1 MGWVSE
7 IEEYISKLFHEMAD
21 VVGWGFSFHWEIVV
35 FEQLLNLPVSEKQLK
50 LFRIIVYLLRLELLE
65 VVNLLAGVLGD
76 KWGLHLLLT
85 HRGPVDRAEPGV
97 LLEF

>member
-1 MGWVSE
+1 
-7 IEEYISKLFHEMAD
+7 MAD